1 MAIQDE
7 YRKERKRIQGYV
19 NKMKRKGY
27 VFEDVILPPIPKRI
41 TAGSVRR
48 LSAITPEKIRSRSS
62 VVIPTTGEVIGYTK
76 AVKEG
81 YIQTSKRAAKPV
93 QEDKAR
99 AEESVV
105 KQGVKG
111 KKGSRRSGEG
121 KASAKGRKRAR
132 EGADKPPHKRAER
145 AEGPAKA
152 KTKPRGKTRTKGRQ
166 NAAEGPKKGIDES
179 IVKEI
184 EYENWRHRIR
194 ARGYGEGAQYIERF
208 LDNWEK
214 TIGKEATIEA
224 IHKAIESGVELK
236 NYHFYQADGAMEL
249 INELLDFFPTLV
261 NQFEELRDLDDY
273 LWDWEQDL

>member
-19 NKMKRKGY
+19 NRMKRKGY
-27 VFEDVILPPIPKRI
+27 VFEDAILPPIPKRI

-62 VVIPTTGEVIGYTK
+62 IVIPTTGEVIGYAK

-81 YIQTSKRAAKPV
+81 YIQPSKRVAKLAQKRKV
-93 QEDKAR
+93 R
-99 AEESVV
+99 AKESVA
-105 KQGVKG
+105 KQGAKG
-111 KKGSRRSGEG
+111 QKSSVAMVEEKGPSKGS
-121 KASAKGRKRAR
+121 KRAR
-132 EGADKPPHKRAER
+132 EATQKPSQKSPEATEKVTN
-145 AEGPAKA
+145 A
-152 KTKPRGKTRTKGRQ
+152 KTKPRGKTRSKGRQ
-166 NAAEGPKKGIDES
+166 RASEAPKKSIDES
-179 IVKEI
+179 VVKEI

>member
-1 MAIQDE
+1 MAIRDE
-7 YRKERKRIQGYV
+7 YRKERKRIQSYV

-27 VFEDVILPPIPKRI
+27 VFEDAILPPIPKRI

-62 VVIPTTGEVIGYTK
+62 IVIPTTGEVIGYTK

-81 YIQTSKRAAKPV
+81 YI
-93 QEDKAR
+93 E
-99 AEESVV
+99 
-105 KQGVKG
+105 
-111 KKGSRRSGEG
+111 
-121 KASAKGRKRAR
+121 
-132 EGADKPPHKRAER
+132 PPKRAEKPAQKRKAPSKELADKQAATDKKGKGRR
-145 AEGPAKA
+145 ARRERGRKQAKAASVGPQKPSQKPPETAEKVTNA
-152 KTKPRGKTRTKGRQ
+152 KTKPRGKTRSKGRQ
-166 NAAEGPKKGIDES
+166 RATEVPKKGIDES

-194 ARGYGEGAQYIERF
+194 ARGYGEGSQYIERF

-224 IHKAIESGVELK
+224 IHKAMVAGVELK
-236 NYHFYQADGAMEL
+236 NYHFYQTDGAMEL